1 MKILITGA
9 NGMLAKDLIQI
20 LENQRYLVVGKTH
33 QDLDITNK
41 DSVIKVLKQENPD
54 IVIQCAAYTKVDDA
68 ENNLNLARK
77 INAKGCEIVAKACNE
92 IDSTMIYISTDYV
105 FDGEKFSPYTTS
117 DTPKPLNNYGL
128 TKYEGELAVKNN
140 CQKYYIVRTSW
151 LYGNFGK
158 NFVDTMLNLGT
169 KYLNGEISELK
180 VVDDQIGC
188 PTWTKD
194 LSEGIAKIIK
204 NEPSYGVYH
213 ICGGGKASWCEFAK
227 EIFKI
232 KGMNVKVT
240 PCTTEE
246 FLRPAKRPHYSVM
259 TPSFIIRPWQEG
271 LAEYL
276 QDGGQL
282 S

>member
-9 NGMLAKDLIQI
+9 KGMLAKDLIQI

-140 CQKYYIVRTSW
+140 CPKYYIVRTSW

-169 KYLNGEISELK
+169 K
-180 VVDDQIGC
+180 
-188 PTWTKD
+188 
-194 LSEGIAKIIK
+194 LSLI
-204 NEPSYGVYH
+204 H
-213 ICGGGKASWCEFAK
+213 I
-227 EIFKI
+227 
-232 KGMNVKVT
+232 
-240 PCTTEE
+240 
-246 FLRPAKRPHYSVM
+246 
-259 TPSFIIRPWQEG
+259 
-271 LAEYL
+271 
-276 QDGGQL
+276 
-282 S
+282 

>member
-20 LENQRYLVVGKTH
+20 LESQGPSIIGKTH
-33 QDLDITNK
+33 QDLDITDK
-41 DSVIKVLKQENPD
+41 DSVIKTLKFENPD

-68 ENNLNLARK
+68 EKNLNLARK
-77 INAKGCEIVAKACNE
+77 INAKGCEIVAKACNLL
-92 IDSTMIYISTDYV
+92 DCAMIYISTDYV

-117 DTPKPLNNYGL
+117 DTPNPINNYGL
-128 TKYEGELAVKNN
+128 TKYEGEIAVKNN
-140 CQKYYIVRTSW
+140 CKKYYIVRTSW
-151 LYGNFGK
+151 LYGKYGK
-158 NFVDTMLNLGT
+158 NFVDTMLALGE
-169 KYLNGEISELK
+169 KYLNGELSEIK

-194 LSEGIAKIIK
+194 LSCGISKIIQ
-204 NEPSYGVYH
+204 NEPSYGIYH
-213 ICGGGKASWCEFAK
+213 ICGGGKASWCKFAK

-232 KGMNVKVT
+232 KGMNVKVI

-246 FLRPAKRPHYSVM
+246 FPRPAKRPHYSVM
-259 TPSFIIRPWQEG
+259 TPSFTTRPWQEG

-276 QDGGQL
+276 QNL
-282 S
+282 RH